1 MVGGA
6 SLRGSDPMELL
17 IIMILLVAAI
27 GGYLTGLA
35 GALERRRK
43 DISGR
48 YVVNTTETV
57 LVIPIWDNHTRRT
70 AWSYA
75 KDLVGDD
82 LAKKNIKEALEDL

>member
-1 MVGGA
+1 
-6 SLRGSDPMELL
+6 MELL
-17 IIMILLVAAI
+17 IIIILLVAAI

-35 GALERRRK
+35 GAFEQRRK

-75 KDLVGDD
+75 RDLVGDD
-82 LAKKNIKEALEDL
+82 LAKKNIQEALEDL

>member
-1 MVGGA
+1 
-6 SLRGSDPMELL
+6 MELL
-17 IIMILLVAAI
+17 IIIILLVAAI

-35 GALERRRK
+35 GAIERRRK

-70 AWSYA
+70 AWCYA

-82 LAKKNIKEALEDL
+82 LARKNIEETLEDL